1 LKKYIDLQRRRLQ
14 GWHGCELDLAGI
26 IIHFIVFCEI
36 ILYKL
41 TILCHWLSMNHAS
54 RSIEDV
60 DVDGV
65 PIDRV
70 LETEIANKNF
80 HTLLITLL
88 KIIIILKC
96 N

>member
-1 LKKYIDLQRRRLQ
+1 
-14 GWHGCELDLAGI
+14 
-26 IIHFIVFCEI
+26 
-36 ILYKL
+36 
-41 TILCHWLSMNHAS
+41 MNHAS

-70 LETEIANKNF
+70 LKTKIANKKF

-88 KIIIILKC
+88 KIIVILEC